1 MEPKISFDRWLGLFF
16 CVFAILAIFIW
27 IPLDTGS
34 GIVEKVR
41 RKFVIGD
48 ALGPTVAV
56 VVILI
61 GGVLTAWRPN
71 ATSSKITVENLIW
84 AGKLFLLFLIS
95 ILLMRYLGPILLS
108 GFEGGYRPLR
118 GTVPWKYI
126 GFLSGGTV
134 LVLGLFALVKG
145 KFTPRDFVVAL
156 IAALIIALAYDLP
169 FDDLLLPPNG
179 DV

>member
-1 MEPKISFDRWLGLFF
+1 MEPKMPFDRWLGLFF
-16 CVFAILAIFIW
+16 LLFALFAIFIW

-48 ALGPTVAV
+48 ALGPTVAA

-61 GGVLTAWRPN
+61 GGLICIYKPNQNSAGLSRAHLLWVL
-71 ATSSKITVENLIW
+71 
-84 AGKLFLLFLIS
+84 KLLLLFVIS
-95 ILLMRYLGPILLS
+95 FAVMRYLGPMLLS
-108 GFEGGYRPLR
+108 ISEGGYRPLR
-118 GTVPWKYI
+118 ATIPFKYI
-126 GFLSGGTV
+126 GFLAGGTILISGFGAIV
-134 LVLGLFALVKG
+134 RGQFD
-145 KFTPRDFVVAL
+145 TRDLWVGI
-156 IAALIIALAYDLP
+156 IATLIIALAYDLP